1 MCYDQGVTDMFAGI
15 DLITISTEAILGA
28 ILNGILLS
36 IIGSF
41 VYFKAK
47 KALKAG
53 KLEDIVIFSFNH
65 FEKREDGM
73 YMLFK
78 TPLTGTL
85 QDIFKNDLLIQEIK
99 KAADRT
105 TDSNPIV
112 FLNDKSLNNLM
123 LSQLVNYCNRINLN
137 GQAAQLCGLEV
148 VEKQYQIALV
158 YEPGAQKK
166 LFRIIPINTEMLKTI
181 DQLGNELKF
190 VVSYHKDRILTLK
203 ALQRELT
210 EDAIRSH
217 HERRLTNFTITFPKK

>member
-1 MCYDQGVTDMFAGI
+1 MPDI
-15 DLITISTEAILGA
+15 DLITISVEAILSA

-36 IIGSF
+36 IIGTF

-47 KALKAG
+47 KALKSG

-65 FEKREDGM
+65 FEQRADGL

-78 TPLTGTL
+78 TPITGTL
-85 QDIFKNDLLIQEIK
+85 QDIFKNDLLTQEIK

-123 LSQLVNYCNRINLN
+123 LSQLVNYCNQINVQ
-137 GQAAQLCGLEV
+137 GQAAQLCGLEII
-148 VEKQYQIALV
+148 EKQYQIALV

-166 LFRIIPINTEMLKTI
+166 LFRIIPINKEMLDTI
-181 DQLGNELKF
+181 DRVGADLKF
-190 VVSYHKDRILTLK
+190 VVSYHKDRLLTLK
-203 ALQRELT
+203 ALQRELND
-210 EDAIRSH
+210 DAIRSH
-217 HERRLTNFTITFPKK
+217 QERRLTNFTVSFPKQSIG